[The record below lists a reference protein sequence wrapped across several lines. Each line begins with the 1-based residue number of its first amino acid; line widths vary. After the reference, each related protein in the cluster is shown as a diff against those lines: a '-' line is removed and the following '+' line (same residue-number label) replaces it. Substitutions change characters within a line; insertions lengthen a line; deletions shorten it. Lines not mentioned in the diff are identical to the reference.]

1 LRVFTQYGVK
11 CIFIKYLADKWL
23 KSIAPRLN
31 VDGIASTMGNRWIKG
46 AKEFR
51 LAR

>member
-1 LRVFTQYGVK
+1 MVFTQSGVK
-11 CIFIKYLADKWL
+11 RIFRSYLADKWL
-23 KSIAPRLN
+23 KSIAHWLN
-31 VDGIASTMGNRWIKG
+31 VDGIASTMGKRWIKG